1 MKGKKILLML
11 TLAIILGIVS
21 GTYAYFTST
30 TTLNNEFK
38 TGTYATSVT
47 EEFVSPD
54 NWTPGTTMPKT
65 VSITNKGTVDVAT
78 RAKYTEE
85 WTAADGTILSGIRD
99 GEKVAQFTVGSNWI
113 KATDGYYY
121 YNDILT
127 NGETSDEFISSVTF
141 NPNFELE
148 EGIDIECTNTNNNG
162 ESVTKCESLNTGY
175 AGATYKLD
183 ITIETIQADQK
194 WNYIE
199 AYEIGQKITIAG
211 ENFNVVRDNGDT
223 LTLLA
228 QYNLGTNYRQ
238 NNINNYIK
246 LTDSNG
252 WEYSPG
258 PKEINIQSYP
268 GPAQTYVN
276 NYVSYLKEKTGDT
289 ELSGTLITLTE
300 LGNLG
305 CIIGEDYSPNGGNTC
320 VASENAS
327 WLINGQYWWTRS
339 AYSNADYGVW
349 GVNDLGRVGS
359 VAYFSSTCGIRPLI
373 TISKEVL

>member
-85 WTAADGTILSGIRD
+85 WKAADGTILSGIRD

-175 AGATYKLD
+175 AGVTYKLD

-199 AYEIGQKITIAG
+199 AYEIGQEITIG
-211 ENFNVVRDNGDT
+211 NEMFNVVSDNGDT
-223 LTLLA
+223 VTLLA

-238 NNINNYIK
+238 NSIENKVTFANEGYWGEET
-246 LTDSNG
+246 L
-252 WEYSPG
+252 
-258 PKEINIQSYP
+258 INIQDFD
-268 GPAQTYVN
+268 GQVKTYIN
-276 NYVSYLKEKTGDT
+276 EYETYLQ
-289 ELSGTLITLTE
+289 TLTNDNSISINLLTVNDLE
-300 LGNLG
+300 NLG
-305 CIIGEDYSPNGGNTC
+305 CKQEFPSYICSESPN
-320 VASENAS
+320 AA
-327 WLINGQYWWTRS
+327 WLNNGQSYWTRRASDIEFAWFVEVDKHLYAGHYSS
-339 AYSNADYGVW
+339 ASAGV
-349 GVNDLGRVGS
+349 
-359 VAYFSSTCGIRPLI
+359 RPII
-373 TISKEVL
+373 TISKNTLLEL